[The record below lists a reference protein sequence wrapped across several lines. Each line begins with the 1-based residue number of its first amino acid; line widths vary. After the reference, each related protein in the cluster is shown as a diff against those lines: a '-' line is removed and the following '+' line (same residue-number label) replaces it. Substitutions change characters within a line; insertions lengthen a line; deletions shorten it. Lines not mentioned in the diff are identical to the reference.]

1 MIAQARQLHYHAKQF
16 LICGDLF
23 KKQIIVE
30 KPATKTTSPGSLQ
43 GSKKGGVFNLISK
56 QYLKILLERHPLSF
70 PLSCRGRIS
79 SVGRAFDC
87 RAEGRGFDFRGLTST
102 QGLKISE
109 K

>member
-1 MIAQARQLHYHAKQF
+1 MIAQARQLHYPAKQF

-23 KKQIIVE
+23 EKQIIV
-30 KPATKTTSPGSLQ
+30 KNLRQKRRLQ
-43 GSKKGGVFNLISK
+43 VPFKDPKKGEVFNLISK
-56 QYLKILLERHPLSF
+56 QYFKILFERHPLSF